1 MLDVI
6 DLSLHFGERAIAK
19 SLSFSVRRKER
30 AGLAGKNGAGK
41 STLLKLIAGELKPD
55 SGQISIEKR
64 ATIGYL
70 HQDLNSLTDKSIRN
84 EIKSAL
90 SILESLKHEYENI
103 QNEMAERT
111 DYESDSYMDLLDR
124 FDQVQTKYLYYD
136 PDQIEKQIELI
147 AMGLGFKREQLDE
160 SVEILSGGWKM
171 RVELAKL
178 LIQKP
183 DLLLLDEP
191 TNHLDIES
199 IMWMEEWLNGYDGA
213 SIIIS
218 HDIEF
223 LNNTT
228 TRTLEIVNGKIRDY
242 PFPYTKYKR
251 VRAEEMEQL
260 QNAYDNQQR
269 LIKQKEQTID
279 RFKAKATKA
288 KMAQSMIKELE
299 RMDRLDPPDEDS
311 KLINIKFPDPT
322 RSGAVVYEAHNLG
335 HAYDD
340 NQVFSGLNIKIE
352 RGDRIAFVGQNGQG
366 KSTLAKIIAGE
377 LTPSEGQLKKG
388 HNVDLGYF
396 AQNQAEKLNPNQT
409 VQEVAESAASHKT
422 LSKVR
427 SILGAFLFP
436 GEEVEKKV
444 NVLSGGE
451 RSRLAIS
458 LLMHDNYNVL
468 LLDEPTNHLDIYSK
482 EVLKTA
488 LQTYDGTLLII
499 SHDRSFLNDLT
510 QKTLSFRDGEI
521 KLHLDNVETYLKNQR
536 IQDMRALEMNSQKN
550 SNSKPTEKK
559 KVSKS
564 NITEDEKRAIR
575 KKASIIERE
584 ITKLDSRLEKIEYQM
599 SAKDFYESEDAERI
613 GKKYSSLKQEQEE
626 KEEEWERLVSELD
639 G

>member
-288 KMAQSMIKELE
+288 KMAQSMIKELD

-311 KLINIKFPDPT
+311 KQINITFPPAT
-322 RSGAVVYEAHNLG
+322 RSGAVVYEAINLG
-335 HAYDD
+335 HAYED
-340 NQVFSGLNIKIE
+340 NQVFTDLDLKIE

-377 LTPSEGQLKKG
+377 LFPSEGSLKVG
-388 HNVDLGYF
+388 HNVHLGYF
-396 AQNQAEKLNPNQT
+396 AQNQAEKLNRDLT
-409 VQEVAESAASHKT
+409 VQQVAENAASSDT

-436 GEEVEKKV
+436 GEEVEKSVK
-444 NVLSGGE
+444 VLSGGE

-482 EVLKTA
+482 EVLKEA
-488 LQTYDGTLLII
+488 LQSYDGTLLII
-499 SHDRSFLNDLT
+499 SHDRGFLKGLAE
-510 QKTLSFRDGEI
+510 KTLSFRDNEI
-521 KLHLDNVETYLKNQR
+521 KLHLDDVETYLKNQK
-536 IQDMRALEMNSQKN
+536 IQDMRALELDTPT
-550 SNSKPTEKK
+550 SNGVRKDKSKKAVSTLSEEEERRLRK
-559 KVSKS
+559 KV
-564 NITEDEKRAIR
+564 NQ
-575 KKASIIERE
+575 IERE
-584 ITKLDSRLEKIEYQM
+584 ITRIATKIDKLEEKMAKENFYASDEAKDVGQTHSRLKEEQEQKELEWERVVNKLDS
-599 SAKDFYESEDAERI
+599 
-613 GKKYSSLKQEQEE
+613 
-626 KEEEWERLVSELD
+626 
-639 G
+639 